1 MNAGPPFAA
10 PVQASWLT
18 NRRAFIL
25 AFAITAA
32 TFVIDIYTPRGLAI
46 SVFPYVLTVALSA
59 GMRARAAPACWFAVC
74 SVLILGGFYLKDAPV
89 SHVTIVNR
97 FTIIALLSVT
107 AVLASLRQRSVLRL
121 QQSHETLEQEV
132 ARRTEELR
140 RRNEQLRDS
149 MRELEKAK
157 SSAEASNIAKTRFL
171 AQMSHELRTPLNAI
185 IGFSDLI
192 RLQIH
197 GPVGNPAYLQ
207 YSNDI
212 HDSGSNL
219 FQIVESV
226 LAEAQ
231 LQQAEYI
238 LREED
243 VDMGSLIGEVVAQ
256 EAGNAATRQ
265 VHIEL
270 RLDPGLPG
278 LHADRSAVRQML
290 ANLLSNAVKFSPDKA
305 AVWVTAE
312 AGAKGFRVEIHDQG
326 QGIAPEDRE
335 LVLLPFETGHGAD
348 TAGKGGPGLG
358 LSITLGLAK
367 LHNAKLE
374 LKSGDPH
381 GTIAILQFP
390 PERTVEAHFTGMRRS

>member
-1 MNAGPPFAA
+1 
-10 PVQASWLT
+10 
-18 NRRAFIL
+18 
-25 AFAITAA
+25 
-32 TFVIDIYTPRGLAI
+32 
-46 SVFPYVLTVALSA
+46 
-59 GMRARAAPACWFAVC
+59 
-74 SVLILGGFYLKDAPV
+74 
-89 SHVTIVNR
+89 
-97 FTIIALLSVT
+97 
-107 AVLASLRQRSVLRL
+107 
-121 QQSHETLEQEV
+121 
-132 ARRTEELR
+132 
-140 RRNEQLRDS
+140 

-157 SSAEASNIAKTRFL
+157 SNAEASNIAKTRFL

-219 FQIVESV
+219 FQIVEAV

-231 LQQAEYI
+231 LEQAEYT
-238 LREED
+238 LHEEN

-256 EAGNAATRQ
+256 EAENAATRQ
-265 VHIEL
+265 VHIEM
-270 RLDPGLPG
+270 RLDPELPG
-278 LHADRSAVRQML
+278 LHADPSAVRRML
-290 ANLLSNAVKFSPDKA
+290 ANLLSNAVKFSPGKA

-312 AGAKGFRVEIHDQG
+312 AGAKGFRIEIHDQG

-358 LSITLGLAK
+358 LSITLGLAE

-374 LKSGDPH
+374 LKCGDPH

-390 PERTVEAHFTGMRRS
+390 PERTVEAHLPE

>member
-1 MNAGPPFAA
+1 MNAGSPAA
-10 PVQASWLT
+10 VSVHASRLT
-18 NRRAFIL
+18 NRAAFIL
-25 AFAITAA
+25 ASAIAAA
-32 TFVIDIYTPRGLAI
+32 TFVIDIYLPPGYAI
-46 SVFPYVLTVALSA
+46 AGFPYIFSVALS
-59 GMRARAAPACWFAVC
+59 GWMHARAAPAYWFAAC
-74 SVLILGGFYLKDAPV
+74 SALFLGNLFFEAGISQMLVINRVTGIL
-89 SHVTIVNR
+89 
-97 FTIIALLSVT
+97 LLAFA
-107 AVLASLRQRSVLRL
+107 AVLASTRQRWELRL
-121 QQSHETLEQEV
+121 RQSHETLEQEV
-132 ARRTEELR
+132 ARRTLELA

-238 LREED
+238 LHEED
-243 VDMGSLIGEVVAQ
+243 VDMGPLIGEIVAQ
-256 EAGNAATRQ
+256 EAENAATRQ

-290 ANLLSNAVKFSPDKA
+290 ANLLSNAVKFSPDRA

-390 PERTVEAHFTGMRRS
+390 PERTVEAHFTGMRHS